1 MLIKNFEWFL
11 KGTNEKG
18 QKIEMTLDRKAV
30 QRLFN
35 MLYLQSP
42 DATGLCDTC
51 KGSPGFCPFCCS
63 PPESLPR
70 NSFNT

>member
-51 KGSPGFCPFCCS
+51 KG
-63 PPESLPR
+63 
-70 NSFNT
+70 FNECIEKLVETNCTHYTEH